1 MSAVTVA
8 VLIGFVCCALV
19 IRALALLAQGQ
30 DSGVV
35 TERVRMF
42 GDTPYRA
49 MMDE

>member
-8 VLIGFVCCALV
+8 VIIGFICCALI
-19 IRALALLAQGQ
+19 IRALAMMGR
-30 DSGVV
+30 DSDTA
-35 TERVRMF
+35 TERVRIF

>member
-8 VLIGFVCCALV
+8 VIIGFTCCALI
-19 IRALALLAQGQ
+19 IRALAMMGR
-30 DSGVV
+30 DSDIT
-35 TERVRMF
+35 TERVRIF

>member
-8 VLIGFVCCALV
+8 VLIGFVCCALI
-19 IRALALLAQGQ
+19 IRALSVMEQ
-30 DSGVV
+30 DSDSA
-35 TERVRMF
+35 TERVRIF

>member
-8 VLIGFVCCALV
+8 VIIGFVCCALI
-19 IRALALLAQGQ
+19 IRALSMLEQRR
-30 DSGVV
+30 DSELT

-42 GDTPYRA
+42 GNTPYRA